1 MAKREGFEPSV
12 ALFNRGTIRVA
23 KLPWKLNPHQAIDKQ
38 REQMKPKNKEEEKV
52 FMKVIIQTV
61 NAKIMLGQM
70 NVSANEKILLEQL
83 LKKYIS

>member
-1 MAKREGFEPSV
+1 
-12 ALFNRGTIRVA
+12 
-23 KLPWKLNPHQAIDKQ
+23 
-38 REQMKPKNKEEEKV
+38 MKPKNKEEEKV

>member
-1 MAKREGFEPSV
+1 
-12 ALFNRGTIRVA
+12 
-23 KLPWKLNPHQAIDKQ
+23 
-38 REQMKPKNKEEEKV
+38 
-52 FMKVIIQTV
+52 MKVIIQTV